1 MACGT
6 CSLST
11 SFLAAAA
18 TSTLF
23 PMCLLS
29 LPIVSLPL
37 CFLTVSLF
45 TTLCSSKWRARASEK
60 EPNSLFKNHHH
71 QLSFLFLFLIRHTN
85 TDCSRRSPICFFYY
99 FHVHLCQAVSIT
111 VLFISLTTFLH
122 SSFSLTQCFSHAP

>member
-18 TSTLF
+18 TSSLF
-23 PMCLLS
+23 PMCLVS

-45 TTLCSSKWRARASEK
+45 TTLCASKWRARASEK
-60 EPNSLFKNHHH
+60 EPNSLFKNHDH
-71 QLSFLFLFLIRHTN
+71 QLSFLFLFSSLSDTRTQIVQ
-85 TDCSRRSPICFFYY
+85 DAALSAFYY
-99 FHVHLCQAVSIT
+99 FHVHLYVRLSQLLYCS
-111 VLFISLTTFLH
+111 VL
-122 SSFSLTQCFSHAP
+122 